1 MFAASLMAGRRLSL
15 KQQLRSRCPKISK
28 NVTFDKIT
36 IQKYNTMATYVSTLA
51 MFYNTNRKFRFYE
64 IWCQICLLKAIFEF
78 LSATAFHS
86 IQSVFQMLGGPND
99 GQPPLRP
106 KRPPC
111 RGRHRSA
118 WPPRGLSWSCPWPSW
133 PRHCGDLGEGVEEPS
148 HHDTGWLRDNS
159 DPWTHLLQHRHTNT
173 GEKPSYDWFT
183 NIPIYLT
190 GEEVYLYNIS

>member
-28 NVTFDKIT
+28 NVTKSQSKNIT
-36 IQKYNTMATYVSTLA
+36 QWQRTYLA
-51 MFYNTNRKFRFYE
+51 MFSNTNRNIIFYE
-64 IWCQICLLKAIFEF
+64 IWYQISFLKAIFEF
-78 LSATAFHS
+78 LSATVFHS
-86 IQSVFQMLGGPND
+86 IQMLGGPND

-106 KRPPC
+106 KRPPR

-148 HHDTGWLRDNS
+148 HHDTGGLRDNS

-190 GEEVYLYNIS
+190 GII

>member
-1 MFAASLMAGRRLSL
+1 MFS
-15 KQQLRSRCPKISK
+15 
-28 NVTFDKIT
+28 
-36 IQKYNTMATYVSTLA
+36 
-51 MFYNTNRKFRFYE
+51 NTNRNVLTIRFYE
-64 IWCQICLLKAIFEF
+64 IWCQISFLKAIFEF

-106 KRPPC
+106 KRPPR

-118 WPPRGLSWSCPWPSW
+118 WPPRGLSWSCPWPSG

-148 HHDTGWLRDNS
+148 HHDTGCLRDNS
-159 DPWTHLLQHRHTNT
+159 DPWTHLLQHRHINT

-190 GEEVYLYNIS
+190 GEEVYLYIIVSNWSTFQILFFSLAMMLCILHFDSHL